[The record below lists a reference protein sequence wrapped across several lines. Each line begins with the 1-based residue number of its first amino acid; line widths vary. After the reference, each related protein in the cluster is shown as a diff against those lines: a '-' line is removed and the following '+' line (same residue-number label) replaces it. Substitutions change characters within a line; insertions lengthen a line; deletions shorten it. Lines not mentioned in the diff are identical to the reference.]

1 MVLKLLASLG
11 TGFDCASKAELQQ
24 VLDMGVDPQRIVYAN
39 PCKTASYVRYAA
51 QQNVRMMTF
60 DNSEELYKVKKFF
73 PDAQLLLRIST
84 DDSKA
89 LCRLSLKYGAPLDT
103 TFGLLQLAMELQLNV
118 VGVSFHVGSG
128 SYDPNAFVTA
138 VMDARKVFDEAAGV
152 GFDFRI
158 LDVGGGYGNDN
169 LEEIAAV
176 LGPSVDKY
184 FPPSIRVIAEP
195 GRYYVESSFTIATH
209 IIARRTVQDD
219 LKAGQPSYMLYMND
233 GVYGNFSGILFD
245 HQKPIPKVLRH
256 GPDYFYNSMPR
267 EVHLTEYS
275 VWGPTCDGIDCISK
289 SCYLPEVLEAGDWLY
304 FSDMGGS
311 YSSQFNW
318 PAWLSTDCDQH
329 TPNVLQPSL
338 MDLAMTIESYMLSA
352 KQELRRCWSESLWT
366 CSFSFFTLEF
376 IEHVDRATSGLCF
389 VFLFYFPYFLLVLG
403 GVFFFTKKVLDGRI
417 FFYYYFLVSL
427 SALFFFFFFFLPPLF
442 LFVHRRV
449 NVGKF
454 LFIQLVRGRPFG

>member
-1 MVLKLLASLG
+1 MVCNSLFSLSNNLYMRRLLTMLLSLSFSLFLAVKCNHDPMVLKLLANLG
-11 TGFDCASKAELQQ
+11 TGFDCASKAEIQQ

-73 PDAQLLLRIST
+73 PEAQLLLRIST

-89 LCRLSLKYGAPLDT
+89 LCRLSLKYGAPLDS

-138 VMDARKVFDEAAGV
+138 VRDARKVFDQATEV
-152 GFDFRI
+152 GFEFRI

-169 LEEIAAV
+169 FEEIAAV
-176 LGPSVDKY
+176 LGPAVDKY
-184 FPPSIRVIAEP
+184 FPPSVRVIAEP

-219 LKAGQPSYMLYMND
+219 LKVGQPSYMLYMND

-245 HQKPIPKVLRH
+245 HQKPTPKVLRH
-256 GPDYFYNSMPR
+256 GPEYFYNSVPKD
-267 EVHLTEYS
+267 VQLTEYS

-289 SCYLPEVLEAGDWLY
+289 SCYLPEVLEPGDWLY

-311 YSSQFNW
+311 YSSRHPPQ
-318 PAWLSTDCDQH
+318 
-329 TPNVLQPSL
+329 PNQS
-338 MDLAMTIESYMLSA
+338 
-352 KQELRRCWSESLWT
+352 
-366 CSFSFFTLEF
+366 
-376 IEHVDRATSGLCF
+376 
-389 VFLFYFPYFLLVLG
+389 
-403 GVFFFTKKVLDGRI
+403 
-417 FFYYYFLVSL
+417 VS
-427 SALFFFFFFFLPPLF
+427 
-442 LFVHRRV
+442 
-449 NVGKF
+449 N
-454 LFIQLVRGRPFG
+454 QLN